1 ADPDQRRL
9 GRGHRARAR
18 PESRQL
24 PGLPVP
30 ARVVLRA
37 AVRGSARRLAGG
49 RRPLRRARRVR
60 GAGRADRADRRL
72 AHRLLPV
79 PVAVAGRAALVDE
92 PPRPH
97 PPRVR
102 QLHRVAPR
110 LRRVL
115 RHRRRRGAAL
125 PALPRRAGRG
135 LRGAPFR
142 EAQRDRRQRGGPA
155 GPGERARGRRPA
167 AGRLGAARSRPAP
180 GDRRGRPC
188 GRAAEREAAGREAGR
203 KAMEVA
209 PSVRASVLTVAG
221 VYLVDLD
228 DETVLGPSP
237 DARFDPPPA
246 ARPFLPRL
254 VAAAAAGSTV
264 VAVVDAKPPLLVS
277 HDAGATWQESGRG
290 LPRGYAVALAD
301 QDPDRMLFAT
311 RNRLHVSTDGGRFWR
326 SLSVELPDILA
337 VSFDDG

>member
-1 ADPDQRRL
+1 
-9 GRGHRARAR
+9 
-18 PESRQL
+18 
-24 PGLPVP
+24 
-30 ARVVLRA
+30 
-37 AVRGSARRLAGG
+37 
-49 RRPLRRARRVR
+49 
-60 GAGRADRADRRL
+60 
-72 AHRLLPV
+72 
-79 PVAVAGRAALVDE
+79 
-92 PPRPH
+92 
-97 PPRVR
+97 
-102 QLHRVAPR
+102 
-110 LRRVL
+110 
-115 RHRRRRGAAL
+115 
-125 PALPRRAGRG
+125 
-135 LRGAPFR
+135 
-142 EAQRDRRQRGGPA
+142 
-155 GPGERARGRRPA
+155 
-167 AGRLGAARSRPAP
+167 
-180 GDRRGRPC
+180 
-188 GRAAEREAAGREAGR
+188 
-203 KAMEVA
+203 MEVA